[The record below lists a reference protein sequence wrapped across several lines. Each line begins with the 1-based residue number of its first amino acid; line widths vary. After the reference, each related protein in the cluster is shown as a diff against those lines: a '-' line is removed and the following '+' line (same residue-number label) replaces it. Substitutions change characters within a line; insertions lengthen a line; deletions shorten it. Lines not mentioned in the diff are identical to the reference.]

1 VLSSLRE
8 LILREQLGQSDE
20 SAQIKSLA
28 ELLPQL
34 LESIPSM
41 DGGSIKTASFLLT
54 QVVFIA
60 FRSRL
65 RTFLKKLYKTAERS
79 EAKTFSVKA
88 RSEASRQNLRSE
100 IF

>member
-1 VLSSLRE
+1 MSSLRE
-8 LILREQLGQSDE
+8 IVMRDQLGQADE
-20 SAQIKSLA
+20 SAQIKSLG

-54 QVVFIA
+54 QVLFIA

-65 RTFLKKLYKTAERS
+65 LHFRF
-79 EAKTFSVKA
+79 F
-88 RSEASRQNLRSE
+88 
-100 IF
+100 